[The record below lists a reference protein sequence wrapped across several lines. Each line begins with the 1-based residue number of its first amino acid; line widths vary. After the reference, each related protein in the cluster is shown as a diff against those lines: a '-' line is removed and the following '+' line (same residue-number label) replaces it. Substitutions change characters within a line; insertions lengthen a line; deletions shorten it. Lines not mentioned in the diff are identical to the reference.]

1 MEVIDTVAQ
10 MVRWRDR
17 WKKAG
22 RGIGVVPTMG
32 YLHAGHLS
40 LVARA
45 RTENEIVVATIFV
58 NPLQFG
64 PTEDFSRYPR
74 NFERDAAV
82 LEKAGVDLIFAPTP
96 AEMYPAGFDAAIEIS
111 GVTEGLEGA
120 VRPGH
125 FRGVATV
132 VAKLFNITGAERAY
146 FGQKDAQQVAV
157 IQKLVRDLNFPT
169 QIVVVPTVREPD
181 GLALSSRNVYLSEAE
196 RAAAPVLYRALNA
209 AHQLWEDQPT
219 HCTGPALRQTM
230 LDVLADEP
238 LAQADYVS
246 AADPATLREYE
257 TDVPVGQGVLL
268 SLAVR
273 FDHTRLIDN
282 LLVTIQPGIVTA
294 RRVLSGG
301 SA

>member
-10 MVRWRDR
+10 MVHRRDG
-17 WKKAG
+17 WKKAQHE
-22 RGIGVVPTMG
+22 IGVVPTMG

-40 LVARA
+40 LVAHARA
-45 RTENEIVVATIFV
+45 ENEIVVATIFV

-64 PTEDFSRYPR
+64 PKEDFSRYPR
-74 NFERDAAV
+74 NFEHDAAV
-82 LEKAGVDLIFAPTP
+82 LEKAGVDLIFAPTS
-96 AEMYPAGFDAAIEIS
+96 AEMYPAGFDAAIEIG
-111 GVTEGLEGA
+111 GVTAGLEGA

-132 VAKLFNITGAERAY
+132 VAKLFNLTGAERAY

-196 RAAAPVLYRALNA
+196 RAAAPVLYRALSA
-209 AHQLWEDQPT
+209 ARQLWESQPSQRS
-219 HCTGPALRQTM
+219 GPTLRQTM
-230 LDVLADEP
+230 LNILADEP
-238 LAQADYVS
+238 LAQTDYAS
-246 AADPATLREYE
+246 AADLTTLREYPAE
-257 TDVPVGQGVLL
+257 VPAGQGVLL

-282 LLVTIQPGIVTA
+282 LL
-294 RRVLSGG
+294 LD
-301 SA
+301 